1 MNFAYLGLVGAGL
14 AAIAWGLPASHRL
27 RAPWNLLAALAALAG
42 LVGALLGALL
52 TVVPG
57 FFRS

>member
-14 AAIAWGLPASHRL
+14 AVLAWGLPAAHRL
-27 RAPWNLLAALAALAG
+27 RTPWNVLAAMVVLVG
-42 LVGALLGALL
+42 LVSALLGALL
-52 TVVPG
+52 TVVPD